1 MLYVNGH
8 TIVGIELSCLNVRFK
23 TINVLNYSIF
33 GESNY
38 KLNISRQ
45 VDNESVFASIILVR
59 KCEIFQ

>member
-38 KLNISRQ
+38 ILKNSRQ
-45 VDNESVFASIILVR
+45 VVNESAFASKILVR
-59 KCEIFQ
+59 